1 LRQLALEAAPKAVL
15 YGALLVAIGA
25 CAARWL
31 LRAHALGSSDDRGTD
46 FERRLSRVLVVA
58 AAFVTVAIALRAWTH
73 TLAVF
78 GPSDGMDWDRIQ
90 LVALQSRWGAGWRLQ
105 ALAASALLAS
115 TLWVKVDGR
124 TGWPLASLGAVV
136 CCFTLPLLGH
146 AAGSPRRLVLHAA
159 HVLGAGVWLGT
170 VAAVLI
176 AGGSGASRVSG
187 RASDDRSPDV
197 REFLLRRLSPIAF
210 TGAAM
215 VVAAGLVA
223 SLTYVGSAGNLWTT
237 PYGRLLTAKGVLFCG
252 VIACGFLNWRS
263 WSAGAV
269 GGPAAAP
276 RSGESVGIVTIEI
289 LLAAAIVIVTAIF
302 TELEHP

>member
-15 YGALLVAIGA
+15 YGALLLAIGA

-31 LRAHALGSSDDRGTD
+31 LGAHAPGSSDDHGTD

-58 AAFVTVAIALRAWTH
+58 AAFAMVATLLRAWTH
-73 TLAVF
+73 TMAVF
-78 GPSDGMDWDRIQ
+78 GLSDGLDWDRIQ
-90 LVALQSRWGAGWRLQ
+90 LVAFQSRWGAGWRLQ
-105 ALAASALLAS
+105 ALATSALLAS
-115 TLWVKVDGR
+115 TLWVNLGGR
-124 TGWPLASLGAVV
+124 TGWPAASLGAVV

-176 AGGSGASRVSG
+176 AGGSRAGPASGASPDVHPS
-187 RASDDRSPDV
+187 DV

-237 PYGRLLTAKGVLFCG
+237 QYGRLLTLKGALFCG
-252 VIACGFLNWRS
+252 VIACGFLNWRRR
-263 WSAGAV
+263 SAGAV
-269 GGPAAAP
+269 NGPATIP
-276 RSGESVGIVTIEI
+276 RSGESVRMVAIEV